1 MQKGERTT
9 NKTTINIWTSPKGVK
24 RDRLNLAFSIGSAG
38 VIVAPTNTKKQKKL
52 KFPDIGSG
60 IF

>member
-24 RDRLNLAFSIGSAG
+24 REGLNLAFSIGSAG
-38 VIVAPTNTKKQKKL
+38 IIAARTSKIEQKL
-52 KFPDIGSG
+52 
-60 IF
+60 